1 MMLSR
6 KKILLYIFI
15 VIFLIAIVVFYF
27 ATKKPQT
34 GDSPAFKEIN
44 ADSLII
50 ELTTNYKQ
58 TDSIYSNKNLA
69 IKGKIKE
76 INTAG
81 FHVFINA
88 GGNATIDCSFDSLTF
103 QKAKNNFQ
111 VNSTANIKGIY
122 SGCNGCDPKTDDGMD
137 MLNEIIVQLK
147 TCTLNK

>member
-1 MMLSR
+1 MFSW
-6 KKILLYIFI
+6 KKILLYVFI
-15 VIFLIAIVVFYF
+15 VIFLIAIVVFYL

-34 GDSPAFKEIN
+34 GDSPSFKEMN

-76 INTAG
+76 INTDG

-88 GGNATIDCSFDSLTF
+88 GENATIDCSFDSLTF
-103 QKAKNNFQ
+103 QEVKNNFQ
-111 VNSTANIKGIY
+111 IGNSANIKGIY
-122 SGCNGCDPKTDDGMD
+122 SGCIGCEPKTDDGMD
-137 MLNEIIVQLK
+137 MLNEIIVQFK
-147 TCTLNK
+147 TCALNK

>member
-1 MMLSR
+1 MFSW

-15 VIFLIAIVVFYF
+15 VIFLIAIVVFYI
-27 ATKKPQT
+27 ATKKPKT
-34 GDSPAFKEIN
+34 GASPTFKEMN
-44 ADSLII
+44 ADSLVI
-50 ELTTNYKQ
+50 ELTTNYKR

-88 GGNATIDCSFDSLTF
+88 GENATIDCSFDSLTF
-103 QKAKNNFQ
+103 QKAKNTFQ
-111 VNSTANIKGIY
+111 IGSTANIKGIY
-122 SGCNGCDPKTDDGMD
+122 SGCIGCEPKTDDGMD

-147 TCTLNK
+147 TCALNK